1 MADEVLSQEEVDALL
16 KGVSGEEAE
25 APVEEDTGGV
35 RAYSFGSQER
45 IVRGRMPTLEII
57 NERFSRFLRVGLFN
71 FIRRTPE
78 ISVQPVMVSKYSEF
92 VRNLVVPTNINLV
105 AARPLRGTALF
116 IFDPNLV
123 FAIIDNLFG
132 GGGKHH
138 TRVEGRELSSVE
150 MRIVT
155 RTLQIVFEEYSKAW
169 QPVHPLTFEYQRSEM
184 NTQFANIAM
193 PNEVVVSTSF
203 RVELGTAG
211 GDLIICVPYSM
222 LEPIRELL
230 FSNVQGQ
237 QMEVDR
243 RWVSML
249 SQQIKSAQVELVAQ
263 LCETEVTVQ
272 TLLNLRVGD
281 VIPLDLAETVHA
293 TVDAVPVL
301 AGRYGV
307 SNGHY
312 ALKVEHVIANGDLSQ
327 VGTNDQGER
336 HAGSSA

>member
-1 MADEVLSQEEVDALL
+1 MGDEVLSQEEVDALL

-25 APVEEDTGGV
+25 QPAEQEEGGV

-45 IVRGRMPTLEII
+45 IVRGRMPTMEII

-78 ISVQPVMVSKYSEF
+78 ISVQPVMVTKYSEF

-105 AARPLRGTALF
+105 SARPLRGTALF
-116 IFDPNLV
+116 ILDPNLV
-123 FAIIDNLFG
+123 FAVIDNLFG
-132 GGGKHH
+132 GSGKLH
-138 TRVEGRELSSVE
+138 TRVEGRELSPVE
-150 MRIVT
+150 MRIVMRMLDT
-155 RTLQIVFEEYSKAW
+155 VFTEYAKAW
-169 QPVHPLTFEYQRSEM
+169 QPVYELAFEYQRSEM
-184 NTQFANIAM
+184 NTQFANVAM

-203 RVELGTAG
+203 RIELGTAG

-243 RWVSML
+243 RWLSML
-249 SQQIKSAQVELVAQ
+249 THQIKSAEVELVTT
-263 LCETEVTVQ
+263 LCESTVTVQ

-281 VIPLDLAETVHA
+281 VIPVDLAETVYA
-293 TVDAVPVL
+293 TVDSIPVL

-307 SNGHY
+307 SNNHY
-312 ALKVEHVIANGDLSQ
+312 ALKVEHTVRNGDVSD
-327 VGTNDQGER
+327 TDQGER
-336 HAGSSA
+336 HAAISA

>member
-1 MADEVLSQEEVDALL
+1 MGDEVLSQEEVDALL

-25 APVEEDTGGV
+25 QPAEQDESGIRP
-35 RAYSFGSQER
+35 YSFGSQER
-45 IVRGRMPTLEII
+45 IVRGRMPTMEII
-57 NERFSRFLRVGLFN
+57 NERFARFLRVGLFN
-71 FIRRTPE
+71 FVRRTPE
-78 ISVQPVMVSKYSEF
+78 ISVQPVSVTKYSEF

-105 AARPLRGTALF
+105 SARPLRGTALF

-123 FAIIDNLFG
+123 FAVIDNLFG
-132 GGGKHH
+132 GSGKLH
-138 TRVEGRELSSVE
+138 TRVEGRELSPVE
-150 MRIVT
+150 MRIVM
-155 RTLQIVFEEYSKAW
+155 RLLEVAFAEYTKAW
-169 QPVHPLTFEYQRSEM
+169 QPVYELAFEYQRSEM
-184 NTQFANIAM
+184 NTQFANVAM

-203 RVELGTAG
+203 RIEIGTAG

-243 RWVSML
+243 RWLSML
-249 SQQIKSAQVELVAQ
+249 SQQIKSAEIDLVAT
-263 LCETEVTVQ
+263 LCESVVTVQ

-281 VIPLDLAETVHA
+281 VIPVELAEHVYA
-293 TVDAVPVL
+293 TVDSIPVL

-312 ALKVEHVIANGDLSQ
+312 ALKVEHTVRNGDVTQ
-327 VGTNDQGER
+327 IDQGER
-336 HAGSSA
+336 HAGISA